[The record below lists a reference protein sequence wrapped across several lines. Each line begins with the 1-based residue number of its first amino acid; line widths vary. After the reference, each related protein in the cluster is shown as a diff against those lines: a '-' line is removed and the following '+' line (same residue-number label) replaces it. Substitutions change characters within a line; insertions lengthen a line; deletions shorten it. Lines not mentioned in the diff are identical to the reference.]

1 VKLLLVLLLVLPAPS
16 GAPDASSRRE
26 LVVPSQGFRGASDSS
41 GRNPTVSGTPST
53 EGLARTDARAGMA
66 SGVTSWPATGAPLQ
80 GWATYFDAKAGT
92 AAAGPLLRSGD
103 WRGRVVTV
111 CAGECV
117 TVRLTDWCACGSRH
131 GKPTLIDL
139 ARADFA
145 RLAPTSQG
153 VVWVTIGRATLP
165 ATDAAP

>member
-1 VKLLLVLLLVLPAPS
+1 VKLLLLVLLLVLPPAPRY
-16 GAPDASSRRE
+16 AVDEASVSW
-26 LVVPSQGFRGASDSS
+26 VAQWQSTG
-41 GRNPTVSGTPST
+41 GRIGRPEVAGSNPALGT
-53 EGLARTDARAGMA
+53 A
-66 SGVTSWPATGAPLQ
+66 GAPLK

-153 VVWVTIGRATLP
+153 VVWVMIGRATLP
-165 ATDAAP
+165 ATDTVETP